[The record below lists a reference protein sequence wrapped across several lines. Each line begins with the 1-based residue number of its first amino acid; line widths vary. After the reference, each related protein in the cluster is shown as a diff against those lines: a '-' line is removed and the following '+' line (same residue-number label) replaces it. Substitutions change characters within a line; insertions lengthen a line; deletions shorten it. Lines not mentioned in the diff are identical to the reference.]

1 MKITQIQPWIN
12 SDEANYIKKIV
23 QKKYLTESKETEK
36 FEKYFQKNFKV
47 SHAIAISN
55 WTCGIFANKETN
67 NKARA
72 RCSIN
77 FFALKGIKY
86 RKK

>member
-36 FEKYFQKNFKV
+36 FEKYFQKNLKFHMQLQFLIGPV
-47 SHAIAISN
+47 VFLHA
-55 WTCGIFANKETN
+55 
-67 NKARA
+67 
-72 RCSIN
+72 
-77 FFALKGIKY
+77 
-86 RKK
+86 

>member
-36 FEKYFQKNFKV
+36 FESFKTPCNKLANLGKPPIYFNA
-47 SHAIAISN
+47 S
-55 WTCGIFANKETN
+55 
-67 NKARA
+67 
-72 RCSIN
+72 
-77 FFALKGIKY
+77 
-86 RKK
+86 